1 MNLNNYWGLN
11 NVKCGHSRKYVR
23 FNNVTS
29 SCGIGE
35 YSLNFNRHS
44 TIALGCIKMINL
56 ELSVQEINLIL
67 QALGQ
72 APYVQVA
79 DIIDKV
85 RTQAAPQVEAL
96 PKEDIAE

>member
-1 MNLNNYWGLN
+1 MIDLN
-11 NVKCGHSRKYVR
+11 
-23 FNNVTS
+23 
-29 SCGIGE
+29 
-35 YSLNFNRHS
+35 
-44 TIALGCIKMINL
+44 
-56 ELSVQEINLIL
+56 LSVNEINLIL

-85 RTQAAPQVEAL
+85 RTQAAPQVEVL

>member
-1 MNLNNYWGLN
+1 
-11 NVKCGHSRKYVR
+11 
-23 FNNVTS
+23 
-29 SCGIGE
+29 
-35 YSLNFNRHS
+35 
-44 TIALGCIKMINL
+44 MINL

-85 RTQAAPQVEAL
+85 KAQAVPQVEAL
-96 PKEDIAE
+96 PKEDLAEAA

>member
-1 MNLNNYWGLN
+1 
-11 NVKCGHSRKYVR
+11 
-23 FNNVTS
+23 
-29 SCGIGE
+29 
-35 YSLNFNRHS
+35 
-44 TIALGCIKMINL
+44 MINL

-72 APYVQVA
+72 APYVQVV

-96 PKEDIAE
+96 PKEEVVE

>member
-1 MNLNNYWGLN
+1 MIDLN
-11 NVKCGHSRKYVR
+11 
-23 FNNVTS
+23 
-29 SCGIGE
+29 
-35 YSLNFNRHS
+35 
-44 TIALGCIKMINL
+44 
-56 ELSVQEINLIL
+56 LSVNDINLIL

-96 PKEDIAE
+96 PKEVTE